1 MIDRQEYQDSARLR
15 FEEDLMR
22 AGFREE
28 AGTWVGPIKH
38 QSGPSAV
45 IIELPDLFP
54 FVPPRV
60 KPEDQDWTAWSWHR
74 EIDGALCLVAQ
85 DDHDDLW
92 WAEAAAFL
100 GHVTRWFE
108 QADAGWPDDRPDLD
122 LERYFEPSADRRL
135 VIYGDLEDFV
145 GKFVRLVRRGE
156 VVELVG
162 TGTRP
167 AKSKVSNGTRYGLV
181 ADLGV
186 LTEPVTTWRSL
197 AELLEQD
204 AVRRVEA
211 SEIDTLLI
219 RYERDGHPAT
229 VVLEVVN
236 TKEGL
241 KLRGL
246 ASAPDTTES
255 RAARAG
261 TSFETL
267 QDKKVTV
274 LGVGAVGSFVVD
286 ALARAGLGTFVLVD
300 TDVVKPGNLVRHIA
314 DRRSIGLSKV
324 AAVRDHLMSRHGLR
338 PEAVVATRRSAMD
351 ADLLEALV
359 DDSDLVIDTTADF
372 SVTALL
378 HQIAGSRGRHALSAY
393 LQNDG
398 RTLRVD
404 VLPTI
409 DGAEPLPPST
419 TESAAPTYYE
429 AGCGSPVSP
438 TPPQA
443 VIEAA
448 MVAARHAV
456 GLLTGRHLSPAGE
469 VRHLTTETL

>member
-15 FEEDLMR
+15 FEEDLTR
-22 AGFREE
+22 AGFRED
-28 AGTWVGPIKH
+28 AGTWVGPIEHK
-38 QSGPSAV
+38 SGPSTV

-54 FVPPRV
+54 FAAPRV

-92 WAEAAAFL
+92 WADATAFL

-122 LERYFEPSADRRL
+122 LERYFEPSDDRRL
-135 VIYGDLEDFV
+135 VIYRDLEGFV

-156 VVELVG
+156 VVELIG
-162 TGTRP
+162 PGTRP
-167 AKSKVSNGTRYGLV
+167 PKSRVRDGTRYGLV
-181 ADLGV
+181 ADLGM
-186 LTEPVTTWRSL
+186 LTEPVTTWKSL
-197 AELLEQD
+197 AELLEHD

-229 VVLEVVN
+229 VVLDVVN
-236 TKEGL
+236 TGEGL
-241 KLRGL
+241 MLRGL

-255 RAARAG
+255 RTARAG
-261 TSFETL
+261 TSYETL
-267 QDKKVTV
+267 QEKKVTV

-286 ALARAGLGTFVLVD
+286 ALARAGVGAFVLVD

-314 DRRSIGLSKV
+314 DHRSIGRSKV
-324 AAVRDHLMSRHGLR
+324 AAVRAHLMSRHGLR
-338 PEAVVATRRSAMD
+338 SDAVTAERKSAMD
-351 ADLLEALV
+351 ADLLEMLV
-359 DDSDLVIDTTADF
+359 ADSDIVVDATADF

-378 HQIAGSRGRHALSAY
+378 HQIAASRGRHALSAY

-409 DGAEPLPPST
+409 GGAEPLPSSA
-419 TESAAPTYYE
+419 TEASAPTYYE

-456 GLLTGRHLSPAGE
+456 GLLTGRPLTPAGE